1 VETETPVR
9 HKYRKFVPV
18 ILVVT
23 VLGLVVVGLVIK
35 PIFSGT
41 NPATEVDA
49 TAQDVPITF
58 TLAQAEVSITSR
70 GFSPQ
75 TVTIKKGQAVSWTNK
90 TFIKHQITSDVQPV
104 SNGTSGFKGQGALLQ
119 TDLFLVTFKTAGT
132 FTYHDELN
140 PSLTGT
146 VVVQ

>member
-1 VETETPVR
+1 LG
-9 HKYRKFVPV
+9 FV
-18 ILVVT
+18 L
-23 VLGLVVVGLVIK
+23 K
-35 PIFSGT
+35 PFFSGT
-41 NPATEVDA
+41 NPTTEAEA

-90 TFIKHQITSDVQPV
+90 TFIKHQITSDTQ
-104 SNGTSGFKGQGALLQ
+104 SAGNGSAGFKGQGALLQ
-119 TDLFLVTFKTAGT
+119 TDLFLVTFKTTGT

-140 PSLTGT
+140 PALTGT
-146 VVVQ
+146 VIVQ

>member
-18 ILVVT
+18 ILVVI
-23 VLGLVVVGLVIK
+23 VLGFIVLGFVIK

-41 NPATEVDA
+41 NPATEAEA
-49 TAQDVPITF
+49 TAQDVPVTF
-58 TLAQAEVSITSR
+58 TLAQAEVNITSR

-75 TVTIKKGQAVSWTNK
+75 TVSIKKGQAVSWTNK
-90 TFIKHQITSDVQPV
+90 TFIKHQVTSDAQPT
-104 SNGTSGFKGQGALLQ
+104 SNGSAGFKGQGALLQ
-119 TDLFLVTFKTAGT
+119 TDLFLVTFKTSGT

-146 VVVQ
+146 VIVQ